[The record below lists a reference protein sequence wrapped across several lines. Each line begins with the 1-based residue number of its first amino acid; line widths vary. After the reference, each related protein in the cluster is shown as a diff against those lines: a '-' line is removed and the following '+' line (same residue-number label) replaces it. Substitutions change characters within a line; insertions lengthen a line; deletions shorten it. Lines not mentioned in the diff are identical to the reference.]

1 MRTTDAAPRLS
12 ERARTALEALQGKT
26 FNYDL
31 ELAADVGPAS
41 GWNVDDYCQPL
52 PSEEPGSPA
61 PGGPFEAAVELA
73 TNYEFADPRIVRA
86 VYDPNAPLENRDMLL
101 EVRFYGLRFLFGCRV
116 GGLVDAIR
124 DVQGRRVR
132 VWGWNYR
139 TLQGHLEM
147 GQMDYEVW
155 KWLDNGDVEF
165 RIHVLSRA
173 ARIPNPVIRLGFR
186 LFGRRAQTKFARRA
200 CERMAKLTA
209 DAVIEEVFSATP
221 QPRCGSGLSPP
232 YRPRG

>member
-73 TNYEFADPRIVRA
+73 TNYEFADPRMVRA

-173 ARIPNPVIRLGFR
+173 ARIPTPVIRLGFR
-186 LFGRRAQTKFARRA
+186 LFGRRVQTKFARRA

-209 DAVIEEVFSATP
+209 EHV
-221 QPRCGSGLSPP
+221 SGQV
-232 YRPRG
+232 GD

>member
-1 MRTTDAAPRLS
+1 MRTTDATPRLS
-12 ERARTALEALQGKT
+12 ERERIALEALQGKT

-31 ELAADVGPAS
+31 GRGADLGPAS

-52 PSEEPGSPA
+52 AGEEPGSPM
-61 PGGPFEAAVELA
+61 PGGPFEAAVEVA

-86 VYDPNAPLENRDMLL
+86 IYDPNTPLENRDMLL
-101 EVRFYGLRFLFGCRV
+101 EARFYGLRFLLGCRV
-116 GGLVDAIR
+116 GGLVDTIR
-124 DVQGRRVR
+124 TVEGRPVR
-132 VWGWNYR
+132 VWGWSYR

-155 KWLDNGDVEF
+155 KWFDNGDVEF
-165 RIHVLSRA
+165 RIHVVSRA

-209 DAVIEEVFSATP
+209 GTLAAGFE
-221 QPRCGSGLSPP
+221 R
-232 YRPRG
+232 RR

>member
-1 MRTTDAAPRLS
+1 LRRTDAAPRLS
-12 ERARTALEALQGKT
+12 ERRRSALGALQGKT

-31 ELAADVGPAS
+31 ERAADFGPAS
-41 GWNVDDYCQPL
+41 GWNVDDYCQSL
-52 PSEEPGSPA
+52 PREEPGSPV

-73 TNYEFADPRIVRA
+73 TNYEFADPRIIRA
-86 VYDPNAPLENRDMLL
+86 IYDPNAPLGNRDMLL
-101 EVRFYGLRFLFGCRV
+101 EARFYGLRFMFGCRV
-116 GGLVDAIR
+116 GSLVDTIR
-124 DVQGRRVR
+124 KLKGRPVR

-165 RIHVLSRA
+165 RIHVLSRP

-186 LFGRRAQTKFARRA
+186 LFGRRAQTMFARRA

-209 DAVIEEVFSATP
+209 ERVSGRA
-221 QPRCGSGLSPP
+221 GS
-232 YRPRG
+232 